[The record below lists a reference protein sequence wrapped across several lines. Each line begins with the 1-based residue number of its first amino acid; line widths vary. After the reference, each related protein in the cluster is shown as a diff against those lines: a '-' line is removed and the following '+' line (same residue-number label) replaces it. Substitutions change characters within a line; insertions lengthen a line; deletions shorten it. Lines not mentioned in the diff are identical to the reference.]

1 MLACR
6 LETDALVYKDRITEA
21 QLKWPARGETTSKL
35 GPRAN
40 PEGGEGVGEGKER
53 GKSPVA

>member
-21 QLKWPARGETTSKL
+21 QLKWPIRGETTSKL

-40 PEGGEGVGEGKER
+40 PEGGEGGGEGKQEE
-53 GKSPVA
+53 GQ